1 MKFWTSLPICCALD
15 RDRLLTTRQ
24 AADLLGIRSMNTL
37 KLLLR
42 REQVPTVRRGNR
54 TMVALGEVER
64 LQDSERVRGI
74 RASDAAH
81 DPVEDRPIHSRA
93 GHVLLRI
100 VHHQF
105 HVTLVCPGLECS
117 ALYIRADVALAA
129 AVADATDADVAVN
142 WELEIAKRRE

>member
-1 MKFWTSLPICCALD
+1 MMIRKLRDDLEEIRSFVREGASDDALD
-15 RDRLLTTRQ
+15 KLTATLRALDSDRLLTTRQ
-24 AADLLGIRSMNTL
+24 AADLLGIRSVNTL

-81 DPVEDRPIHSRA
+81 DATDGLGVPKGLSSAQLE
-93 GHVLLRI
+93 
-100 VHHQF
+100 
-105 HVTLVCPGLECS
+105 GLES
-117 ALYIRADVALAA
+117 ARPGRLPWQA
-129 AVADATDADVAVN
+129 
-142 WELEIAKRRE
+142 